1 MDDTLTIDLKDYH
14 SLAFNY
20 SPHFVAGI
28 DIGNRVR
35 FTLGLSATSRNDKAD
50 WSYLVE
56 DSLLNPATDYTV
68 VIKNQYYTIPINLTF
83 NLVGKDSKSRL
94 PIGVGADINMLSKQ
108 VITSST
114 LESFGNV
121 VLPKTYTKEELDSVY
136 NTLGYSVAFNI
147 GYGYRFN
154 DHLGLDALLF
164 AKYD

>member
-1 MDDTLTIDLKDYH
+1 
-14 SLAFNY
+14 
-20 SPHFVAGI
+20 
-28 DIGNRVR
+28 
-35 FTLGLSATSRNDKAD
+35 
-50 WSYLVE
+50 
-56 DSLLNPATDYTV
+56 
-68 VIKNQYYTIPINLTF
+68 
-83 NLVGKDSKSRL
+83 
-94 PIGVGADINMLSKQ
+94 MLSKQ